1 MTVKWRWVQIIWTV
15 FSVSRKEV
23 LGTSKN
29 ILSVSSVSVFKT
41 PIYILT
47 HVINHSTSILIESNF
62 TLLPFSTMHTL
73 HILVGHQLS

>member
-1 MTVKWRWVQIIWTV
+1 MNKLHFVPPG
-15 FSVSRKEV
+15 SRKEV
-23 LGTSKN
+23 LEMNKN
-29 ILSVSSVSVFKT
+29 TLPVSSASVFKT

-73 HILVGHQLS
+73 HIPVGHQLS